1 MTDDTQAV
9 AELMRWGAE
18 SAAHFVWQRTG
29 DTVIEFEVPSP
40 HSARLVARSGA
51 WMLETDSARGH
62 RSAEL
67 GTTEAPFADVMASL
81 LRQLYTVSTDEFDDA
96 DRSGSQ
102 ALAQV
107 LRTSAD
113 ETRDG
118 IWCARAATL
127 LAGHAIKDGYG
138 LQARLRLEEAAALYA
153 AAGDVDSERRMLSTL
168 ASLPELLR
176 A

>member
-1 MTDDTQAV
+1 MTDDAQAV
-9 AELMRWGAE
+9 AELMRWGAA
-18 SAAHFVWQRTG
+18 SAAHLVWQRTG
-29 DTVIEFEVPSP
+29 DAVIEFEVASP
-40 HSARLVARSGA
+40 HAVRLEARSGT
-51 WMLETDSARGH
+51 WMLEIESGRGH
-62 RSAEL
+62 RPISL
-67 GTTEAPFADVMASL
+67 GSTDAPHPDVMNSL
-81 LRQLYTVSTDEFDDA
+81 LRVLYEASTDEFDDV

-138 LQARLRLEEAAALYA
+138 LQARLRLEEAAGLYA
-153 AAGDVDSERRMLSTL
+153 AAGDADSESRMLSTL